1 MKTLLQVNVASNFG
15 STGRIVENIGL
26 LAQSQ
31 GWNCYLAH
39 GSRYAN
45 PTQLHD
51 ISTGTNWEDRAHVIK
66 SLLFDQH
73 GLGSR
78 KATKGLLKAIEQI
91 SPDIIHLHNIHGY
104 FLNYPIWFDFL
115 SANKIPVVWTLH
127 DCWPIT
133 GHCAYFDFVHCNKWM
148 THCGECPQLNTY
160 PRAIF
165 KDHSYNNY
173 ELKKRYFSAIK
184 DYLHLVPVS
193 DWLKGFY
200 EKSFFAGCPIDRIYN
215 GIDTTLFTVSIQTDS
230 PFIDKKKFN
239 ILGVANIWEPRKGYS
254 DFVRLRELLPADFG
268 IIMVGVSSKQ
278 LRQLP
283 AGITGIERTD
293 NVKQLAQLYSDAD
306 VFFNPTWQDTFP
318 TTNLEALA
326 CGTPVITYRTGGSPE
341 AISDD
346 TGFVVEQG
354 DLSAVMTAV
363 RSIQEKGKDFYRL
376 KCRERAVRNFNKDIS
391 YQKYIELY
399 DRILNQK

>member
-1 MKTLLQVNVASNFG
+1 MKILQINSVCGTG
-15 STGRIVENIGL
+15 STGKIIVQISDYLDSLNIENYI
-26 LAQSQ
+26 A
-31 GWNCYLAH
+31 Y
-39 GSRYAN
+39 
-45 PTQLHD
+45 
-51 ISTGTNWEDRAHVIK
+51 
-66 SLLFDQH
+66 
-73 GLGSR
+73 GLGSSSRHNTYKIGNKMDNHLHSFISR
-78 KATKGLLKAIEQI
+78 KFCLQGYGSIISTLKFIRYI
-91 SPDIIHLHNIHGY
+91 KKLDPTIIHLHNIHGHY
-104 FLNYPIWFDFL
+104 LNFPILFRFLKK
-115 SANKIPVVWTLH
+115 SKIEVVWTFH
-127 DCWPIT
+127 DCWPFT
-133 GHCAYFDFVHCNKWM
+133 GKCAHFTKVKCNKWK
-148 THCGECPQLNTY
+148 TGCSNCQQLHTY
-160 PRAIF
+160 PDSEIDRT
-165 KDHSYNNY
+165 KRNY
-173 ELKKRYFSAIK
+173 IDKKNYFTSLDNLHIVTVSKWLKKI
-184 DYLHLVPVS
+184 V
-193 DWLKGFY
+193 
-200 EKSFFAGCPIDRIYN
+200 EESFFKEKDIRCIYN
-215 GIDTTLFTVSIQTDS
+215 GIDTTLFTLSTQTDS

-254 DFVRLRELLPADFG
+254 DFIRLRELLPADFG

-293 NVKQLAQLYSDAD
+293 NAQQLAQLYADAD

-341 AISDD
+341 AISED

-354 DLSAVMTAV
+354 DLSAVMTAI

-376 KCRERAVRNFNKDIS
+376 KCRERAVQNFNKDIS